1 MLLTEIQTA
10 DVLVV
15 VVSGEMTGRQMVQ
28 ASAPREQVPRQP
40 RRRPLPPIVSPCIFG
55 VLLGAAQPS
64 GLTTTLSLSYA
75 VHQKLTTTHSNVVGQ
90 VRRQGDGRQRDWL
103 PGPRP

>member
-1 MLLTEIQTA
+1 MANAL
-10 DVLVV
+10 DV

-28 ASAPREQVPRQP
+28 ASAPREQEPRQP
-40 RRRPLPPIVSPCIFG
+40 RRRPLPPIVSPGICG

-64 GLTTTLSLSYA
+64 GLTTTLSLLYA
-75 VHQKLTTTHSNVVGQ
+75 VHQELTTTHNNVVGQ

-103 PGPRP
+103 PGTRS